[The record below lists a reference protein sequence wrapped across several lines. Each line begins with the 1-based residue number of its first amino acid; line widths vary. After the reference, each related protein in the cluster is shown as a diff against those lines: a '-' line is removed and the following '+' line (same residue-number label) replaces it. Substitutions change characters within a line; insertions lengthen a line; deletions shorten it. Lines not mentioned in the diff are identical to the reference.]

1 MDELLF
7 SVIIPSLGTRPRA
20 LELAISSVH
29 RSIENS
35 AGKIAI
41 ENVEILVGFDGI
53 KGKRVVNSANV
64 HYYDLPRD
72 KNWGNGIRN
81 ILLKLCKG
89 KRVIFLDDDNAL
101 TPSAFDTCL
110 DNFDS
115 DMLIARIDV
124 SRAFECEYLPLDL
137 PGKSL
142 IRQGNIDPLCLC
154 LSRELVVVRCGGWA
168 GKGKYESDYLN
179 ILYYSR
185 RARNIRHVKD
195 VVGIYDAGQGLDP
208 EGINLR
214 QKQLLEYGKK
224 SQIIS

>member
-1 MDELLF
+1 MADVLF
-7 SVIIPSLGTRPRA
+7 SVIIPSIGTRPKS
-20 LELAISSVH
+20 LELAISSVLS
-29 RSIENS
+29 SIEYSCNS
-35 AGKIAI
+35 LAP
-41 ENVEILVGFDGI
+41 ESVEVLVGFDGI
-53 KGKRVVNSANV
+53 KGKRVVKSAIV

-81 ILLKLCKG
+81 ILLNLSRG
-89 KRVIFLDDDNAL
+89 ERVVFLDDDNAL
-101 TPSAFDTCL
+101 TPSAFDTYL
-110 DNFDS
+110 DNYDS

-124 SRAFECEYLPLDL
+124 RRAFECEYLPREI

-214 QKQLLEYGKK
+214 QKQLFEYGKK
-224 SQIIS
+224 SQVLS

>member
-1 MDELLF
+1 MADVLF
-7 SVIIPSLGTRPRA
+7 SVIIPSLGTRPKA

-29 RSIENS
+29 CSIENS
-35 AGKIAI
+35 AGSLAL

-53 KGKRVVNSANV
+53 KGRRVVNYSNV
-64 HYYDLPRD
+64 HYYDLPKD

-81 ILLKLCKG
+81 ILLKLSKG
-89 KRVIFLDDDNAL
+89 ERLVFLDDDNAL
-101 TPSAFDTCL
+101 TPSAFDTYL
-110 DNFDS
+110 NYNDQDI
-115 DMLIARIDV
+115 LVARIDV
-124 SRAFECEYLPLDL
+124 SRAFECEYLPREI

-214 QKQLLEYGKK
+214 QRQLLEHGKK
-224 SQIIS
+224 SQVLS